1 MKNLPKPTVTS
12 PFTSLI
18 SSLVSG
24 GCEDCQGTG
33 QADGDVCQ
41 CVWDYRTRITAAGFP
56 VRFRESDLVNL
67 DWERYTD
74 PRAIRG
80 VYEYAE
86 RFEAFFD
93 QGLGLWLYGP
103 VGTGKTHL
111 AVGIGK
117 LACALGACS
126 AFVNVP
132 TWLEELRATFD
143 DKQARSASA
152 DRLKHL
158 EHAIRER
165 ERTLL
170 ILDDLGMEN
179 PTPWARDEFYRLV
192 NCQYEQG
199 GALVV
204 TSNLDPNE
212 LVAGANQMRGHAAGT
227 ISRLVGTCLL
237 VRLEAEDYRQQL
249 KRDQLKN
256 LSKATS
262 GGNP

>member
-1 MKNLPKPTVTS
+1 MKNPPKPS
-12 PFTSLI
+12 PINPFTSLI
-18 SSLVSG
+18 SSLVSE

-33 QADGDVCQ
+33 QTDGDLCQ
-41 CVWDYRTRITAAGFP
+41 CVWDYRNRLTAAGFP
-56 VRFRESDLVNL
+56 ARFRESDLSSL
-67 DWERYTD
+67 DWERYAD
-74 PRAIRG
+74 PEAIRG
-80 VYEYAE
+80 VREYAE
-86 RFEAFFD
+86 RFEAFFE

-126 AFVNVP
+126 GFVNVP
-132 TWLEELRATFD
+132 TWLEELRTTFD
-143 DKQARSASA
+143 NKQARSPSA

-179 PTPWARDEFYRLV
+179 ATPWARDEIYRLV
-192 NCQYEQG
+192 NRQYEQG

-204 TSNLDPNE
+204 TSNQDPNE
-212 LVAGANQMRGHAAGT
+212 LIAGEDQRRGHAAGT

-237 VRLEAEDYRQQL
+237 VKLEAEDYRQHL
-249 KRDQLKN
+249 KRSQLQA
-256 LSKATS
+256 LSKPKS
-262 GGNP
+262 GGKP

>member
-1 MKNLPKPTVTS
+1 MKKTLKPAATS
-12 PFTSLI
+12 LFTCLI
-18 SSLVSG
+18 SSLVSRD
-24 GCEDCQGTG
+24 CEDCLGTG
-33 QADGDVCQ
+33 RADGDVCQ
-41 CVWDYRTRITAAGFP
+41 CVWDYRTCVTAAGFP
-56 VRFRESDLVNL
+56 ARFRESDLASL
-67 DWERYTD
+67 DWERYAD
-74 PRAIRG
+74 PEAIRG
-80 VYEYAE
+80 VREYAE
-86 RFEAFFD
+86 RFEAFFE

-132 TWLEELRATFD
+132 TWLEELRTTFD

-179 PTPWARDEFYRLV
+179 ATPWARDEIYRLV
-192 NCQYEQG
+192 NRQYEQG

-212 LVAGANQMRGHAAGT
+212 LVAGANQIRGHAAGT

-237 VRLEAEDYRQQL
+237 VRLEAEDYRLQL
-249 KRDQLKN
+249 KREQLKI
-256 LSKATS
+256 LSKSIS

>member
-1 MKNLPKPTVTS
+1 MKNPPKPPPAN

-24 GCEDCQGTG
+24 GCEDCHGTG
-33 QADGDVCQ
+33 QADGDLCQ
-41 CVWDYRTRITAAGFP
+41 CVWDYRNRVTAAAFP
-56 VRFRESDLVNL
+56 ARFRESDLDTL

-74 PRAIRG
+74 PEAIRG
-80 VYEYAE
+80 VREYAE

-111 AVGIGK
+111 AIGIGK

-143 DKQARSASA
+143 EKQARSPSA

-158 EHAIRER
+158 EHVIRKR

-179 PTPWARDEFYRLV
+179 ATPWARDEIYRLV
-192 NCQYEQG
+192 NRQYEQG
-199 GALVV
+199 RALVV
-204 TSNLDPNE
+204 TSNQDPNE
-212 LVAGANQMRGHAAGT
+212 LVARQDQPRGHAAGT

-237 VRLEAEDYRQQL
+237 VRLEAEDYRQYL
-249 KRDQLKN
+249 KRDQLKT
-256 LSKATS
+256 LSKPKS